1 MIRSRSSL
9 HDWEAEKK
17 LQATC
22 SIHQQRTPSLS
33 HQQQQPTFALKKINT
48 NHAQSLHQD
57 SVSSFQNNPN
67 FSFICS

>member
-9 HDWEAEKK
+9 HDWQAEKK

-33 HQQQQPTFALKKINT
+33 HQQQQPTFALKKKST
-48 NHAQSLHQD
+48 PTMH
-57 SVSSFQNNPN
+57 SVVASRFRFFVPK
-67 FSFICS
+67 